1 MQQQKIK
8 ILIICGPTASGKS
21 YLAHYLA
28 KIYDGEI
35 VNGDSMQIYKQ
46 IPIITASPS
55 QESRAELPYH
65 LYNFLDI
72 DQEFSVIKYITNV
85 AEQIKEITS
94 RNKLAIIVGGTGLY
108 INSLI
113 FGYNEMPDITPQTR
127 QYARELQANLEQETF
142 FEELKKLDPLA
153 GQKLNQLDI
162 QRSIRAYEVFMETGR
177 SIYDFQ
183 EEQNISPLE
192 SFDVK
197 VIFLHP
203 EREFLYKT
211 CNDRLEKLFKEG
223 SIEEV
228 AAMIKDFPDA
238 KTSGTKAIGVQ
249 EIIACLNRAI
259 TLQEA
264 INLAQTRTRQYAKRQ
279 ITWFK
284 NQIKDKVTLEYSNNK
299 QFEELISSL
308 PQELFI

>member
-1 MQQQKIK
+1 MQQQKK
-8 ILIICGPTASGKS
+8 KLLIICGPTASGKS
-21 YLAHYLA
+21 YLAHHLA

-35 VNGDSMQIYKQ
+35 VNSDSMQIYKQ

-55 QESRAELPYH
+55 EDNRAELPYH

-72 DQEFSVIKYITNV
+72 NQEFSAIKYINKATDKIN
-85 AEQIKEITS
+85 EITS
-94 RNKLAIIVGGTGLY
+94 RNKLAVIVGGTGLY

-113 FGYNEMPDITPQTR
+113 FGYNEIPDISTKTK
-127 QYARELQANLEQETF
+127 QYVRELQANLGQEAF
-142 FEELKKLDPLA
+142 FAELGKLDIIA

-177 SIYDFQ
+177 SIFDFQ
-183 EEQNISPLE
+183 SAQNISPLTN
-192 SFDVK
+192 FDIK
-197 VIFLHP
+197 VTFLHP

-223 SIEEV
+223 AIEEV
-228 AAMIKDFPDA
+228 VAMIKEFPDA
-238 KTSGTKAIGVQ
+238 KTSGIKAIGVQ
-249 EIIACLNRAI
+249 EIIAYLNGAT

-264 INLAQTRTRQYAKRQ
+264 LTLSQIRTRQYAKRQ

-284 NQIKDKVTLEYSNNK
+284 NQIKDKIILEYSSTK
-299 QFEELISSL
+299 QFEELIASFSC
-308 PQELFI
+308 ELCY